1 MIEAAISP
9 SEFEQVKP
17 ERNGSVGKTAQD
29 AMGMEDFLR
38 LLTTQIAN
46 QDPMEPMKD
55 TEFIAQM
62 ASISSVEQMQQF
74 ATSFKDF
81 TASHREIAAQAYLGK
96 QVTAQTGDQ
105 MPVTGIAQAVEKGSS
120 GELLVTVDGRTY
132 PASSITKIELVS
144 ER

>member
-1 MIEAAISP
+1 MIEATTIP
-9 SEFEQVKP
+9 TDFEQVKP
-17 ERNGSVGKTAQD
+17 ERAGSIGKTAENS
-29 AMGMEDFLR
+29 MGMDDFLR

-96 QVTAQTGDQ
+96 QVTVQDGESTI
-105 MPVTGIAQAVEKGSS
+105 VGIAQAVEKGSD
-120 GELLVTVDGRTY
+120 GKLLVTVEGQAY
-132 PASSITKIELVS
+132 PANSINKIELVS
-144 ER
+144 EN

>member
-1 MIEAAISP
+1 MIEAAINP

-17 ERNGSVGKTAQD
+17 KRAGSVGKTAQD

-62 ASISSVEQMQQF
+62 ASISSVEQMQRF
-74 ATSFKDF
+74 ATSFQDF

-96 QVTAQTGDQ
+96 QVTAQGEENF
-105 MPVTGIAQAVEKGSS
+105 PVTGIAQAVEKGPG
-120 GELLVTVDGRTY
+120 GELLVTVDGRTF
-132 PASSITKIELVS
+132 PAASITKIELVP

>member
-17 ERNGSVGKTAQD
+17 KRAGSVGKTAQD

-62 ASISSVEQMQQF
+62 ASISSVEQMQRF

-96 QVTAQTGDQ
+96 QVTAQDGESSS
-105 MPVTGIAQAVEKGSS
+105 VTGIARAVEKGAN
-120 GELLVTVDGRTY
+120 GELLITVDGRTF
-132 PASSITKIELVS
+132 PATSITRIELV
-144 ER
+144 EKN

>member
-1 MIEAAISP
+1 MIEATIPA
-9 SEFEQVKP
+9 SEIEHLKP
-17 ERNGSVGKTAQD
+17 ERTGTIGGTAEK

-96 QVTAQTGDQ
+96 QVTAQDGES
-105 MPVTGIAQAVEKGSS
+105 MPITGIAQAVEKGTG
-120 GELLVTVDGRTY
+120 GELLVTVNGQTF
-132 PASSITKIELVS
+132 PAASITKIELV
-144 ER
+144 EKN

>member
-1 MIEAAISP
+1 MIEAAVP
-9 SEFEQVKP
+9 PTDLNHVKP
-17 ERNGSVGKTAQD
+17 ERSGSVGKSAQN

-38 LLTTQIAN
+38 LLSTQIAN

-81 TASHREIAAQAYLGK
+81 TSSHREIAAQAYLGK
-96 QVTAQTGDQ
+96 QVTAQSGEGL
-105 MPVTGIAQAVEKGSS
+105 PVTGIAQAVEKAAD
-120 GELLVTVDGRTY
+120 GELLVTIDDVTY
-132 PASSITKIELVS
+132 PASAITKIELVA

>member
-1 MIEAAISP
+1 MIEATIPA
-9 SEFEQVKP
+9 SEIEHVKP
-17 ERNGSVGKTAQD
+17 KRSGTIGGTAEK

-74 ATSFKDF
+74 AASFKDF

-96 QVTAQTGDQ
+96 QVTAQDGESA
-105 MPVTGIAQAVEKGSS
+105 PITGIAQAVEKGTS
-120 GELLVTVDGRTY
+120 GELLVTVNGQTF
-132 PASSITKIELVS
+132 PATSITRIELV
-144 ER
+144 EKN

>member
-1 MIEAAISP
+1 MIEAAVP
-9 SEFEQVKP
+9 PTDLNHVKP
-17 ERNGSVGKTAQD
+17 ERSGSVGKSAQN

-38 LLTTQIAN
+38 LLSTQIAN

-81 TASHREIAAQAYLGK
+81 TSSHREIAAQAYLGK
-96 QVTAQTGDQ
+96 QVTAQSGEGHS
-105 MPVTGIAQAVEKGSS
+105 VTGIAQAVEKAAG
-120 GELLVTVDGRTY
+120 GELLVTIDGVTY
-132 PASSITKIELVS
+132 PASAITKIELVA

>member
-1 MIEAAISP
+1 MIEAAVP
-9 SEFEQVKP
+9 PTDLNHVKP
-17 ERNGSVGKTAQD
+17 ERSGSVGKSAQN

-38 LLTTQIAN
+38 LLSTQIAN

-81 TASHREIAAQAYLGK
+81 TSSHREIAAQAYLGK
-96 QVTAQTGDQ
+96 QVTAQ
-105 MPVTGIAQAVEKGSS
+105 S
-120 GELLVTVDGRTY
+120 GE
-132 PASSITKIELVS
+132 
-144 ER
+144 

>member
-1 MIEAAISP
+1 MIEATIPA
-9 SEFEQVKP
+9 SEIEHVKP
-17 ERNGSVGKTAQD
+17 ERTGTIGGTAEK

-96 QVTAQTGDQ
+96 QVTAQDGES
-105 MPVTGIAQAVEKGSS
+105 MPITGIAQAVEKGTG
-120 GELLVTVDGRTY
+120 GELLVTVNGQTF
-132 PASSITKIELVS
+132 PAASITKIELV
-144 ER
+144 EKN

>member
-1 MIEAAISP
+1 MIEAAIP
-9 SEFEQVKP
+9 QIEIEHNKP
-17 ERNGSVGKTAQD
+17 ERSVSIGETAQKK
-29 AMGMEDFLR
+29 MGMEDFLR

-74 ATSFKDF
+74 TTSFKDF

-96 QVTAQTGDQ
+96 QVTAQAGDQ
-105 MPVTGIAQAVEKGSS
+105 APVTGIAQSVEKVAD
-120 GELLVTVDGRTY
+120 GELLVTINGQTFS
-132 PASSITKIELVS
+132 ASDITKVELV
-144 ER
+144 EQN

>member
-1 MIEAAISP
+1 MIEAAVTP
-9 SEFEQVKP
+9 TEFEQVKP
-17 ERNGSVGKTAQD
+17 ERAGSVGKTAQD

-96 QVTAQTGDQ
+96 RVTAHDGEGS
-105 MPVTGIAQAVEKGSS
+105 PVTGVAQAVEKASG
-120 GELLVTVDGRTY
+120 GELLVTIDGQTF
-132 PASSITKIELVS
+132 PASAISKVELVS
-144 ER
+144 ED

>member
-1 MIEAAISP
+1 MIEATIP
-9 SEFEQVKP
+9 PYEFQQVKP
-17 ERNGSVGKTAQD
+17 ERVGTVGGTAEK

-38 LLTTQIAN
+38 LLTAQIAN

-96 QVTAQTGDQ
+96 QVTAHDGESST
-105 MPVTGIAQAVEKGSS
+105 VTGIAQAVEKGAN
-120 GELLVTVDGRTY
+120 GELLITVDGQTF
-132 PASSITKIELVS
+132 PAASITRIELV
-144 ER
+144 EKN

>member
-1 MIEAAISP
+1 MIEAAVP
-9 SEFEQVKP
+9 PTDLNHVKP
-17 ERNGSVGKTAQD
+17 ERSGSVGKSAQN

-38 LLTTQIAN
+38 LLSTQIAN

-55 TEFIAQM
+55 SEFIAQM

-81 TASHREIAAQAYLGK
+81 TSSHREIAAQAYLGK
-96 QVTAQTGDQ
+96 QVTAQSGEGL
-105 MPVTGIAQAVEKGSS
+105 PVTGIAQAVEKAAD
-120 GELLVTVDGRTY
+120 GELLVTIDDVTY
-132 PASSITKIELVS
+132 PASAITKIELVA

>member
-1 MIEAAISP
+1 MIEAAILP
-9 SEFEQVKP
+9 NEIENVKP
-17 ERNGSVGKTAQD
+17 ERTGSIGKTAQN
-29 AMGMEDFLR
+29 AMGMDDFLR

-81 TASHREIAAQAYLGK
+81 SASHREIAAQAYLGK
-96 QVTAQTGDQ
+96 QVTAQDGKGS
-105 MPVTGIAQAVEKGSS
+105 PVTGIAQAVEKGPA
-120 GELLVTVDGRTY
+120 GELLVTVNGTTL

-144 ER
+144 KN